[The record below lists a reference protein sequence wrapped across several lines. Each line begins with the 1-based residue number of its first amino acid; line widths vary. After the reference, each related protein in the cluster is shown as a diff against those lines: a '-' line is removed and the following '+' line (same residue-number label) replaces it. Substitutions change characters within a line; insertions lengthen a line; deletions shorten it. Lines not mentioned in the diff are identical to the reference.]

1 MTTSTNADDS
11 NADDSSTDHSTTDC
25 STTDCSTSPWR
36 DALLSTAVLGTD
48 RRSPPIPPTAVGAGG
63 HRTDEPPI
71 DMLDQ
76 AALAAALTRAGRTST
91 VAETAV
97 TAPAESSPYA
107 PPRAVELL
115 GVLLDTPPVAREVWP
130 DLLERWLDTA
140 ADRGVL
146 VPPPMLPAVVAAG
159 GRSPRL
165 RPALRRSWG
174 RRGDWL
180 AEVTGSAAKRPA
192 RLDTASLTRDWADLA
207 PSVAVDALSELRSRD
222 PGGARTIA
230 RAQWSGL
237 PAALKERVVAGFQIG
252 LSLADEE
259 FLEDALDQR
268 SARVRDAARTVLR
281 GLPGSAFGRRMA
293 DRLRPLVTVQRGRVR
308 RSHVTI
314 TLLAPTALDDAA
326 HLDGLPGTGSATDR
340 SASLQAI
347 VASAPLHTWTDLS
360 GLTADQ
366 VVAGLRDDAAAI
378 TALIRATVQQSDERW
393 AHALLEIRDDRSLVP
408 VLPAAE
414 RERHLLRLL
423 PVCNDLAFQQLLEIA
438 GRPWSPA
445 VAHTILA
452 RVTRPATAK
461 DTASTLSRRVPHL
474 PMTSAT
480 AFPAESVAA
489 IREVLARAE
498 LPTSGVAVPDHLRRV
513 LATVINFHALDQSI
527 QEAFS

>member
-1 MTTSTNADDS
+1 MTTPTNADDS
-11 NADDSSTDHSTTDC
+11 TTDG
-25 STTDCSTSPWR
+25 SAARWR

-48 RRSPPIPPTAVGAGG
+48 RRPPPTPPTAVGTGG
-63 HRTDEPPI
+63 HRADEPPVE
-71 DMLDQ
+71 MLDQ

-91 VAETAV
+91 VAEPAAA
-97 TAPAESSPYA
+97 APAETSPYA

-115 GVLLDTPPVAREVWP
+115 GVLLDAPPVAREVWP

-140 ADRGVL
+140 GDRGVL
-146 VPPPMLPAVVAAG
+146 VPPPMLPAVIAAG

-165 RPALRRSWG
+165 QPALRRSWG

-180 AEVTGSAAKRPA
+180 AEVTESAGKRPA
-192 RLDTASLTRDWADLA
+192 HLDAESLTRDWTDLA
-207 PSVAVDALSELRSRD
+207 PSVAVDALVELRSRD
-222 PGGARTIA
+222 PAGARTIA
-230 RAQWSGL
+230 LAQWSGL
-237 PAALKERVVAGFQIG
+237 PAALKERVVTGFQVG
-252 LSLADEE
+252 LSLADEA

-268 SARVRDAARTVLR
+268 SVRVRDAARTVLR
-281 GLPGSAFGRRMA
+281 HLPGSAFGRRMA
-293 DRLRPLVTVQRGRVR
+293 DRLRPLVTVQRGRVL

-326 HLDGLPGTGSATDR
+326 HRDGLPGTGSATDR

-366 VVAGLRDDAAAI
+366 VVAGLRDDTAAI
-378 TALIRATVQQSDERW
+378 TALIRAATQQSDGRW
-393 AHALLEIRDDRSLVP
+393 AHALLAVRDHRSLVP
-408 VLPAAE
+408 VLPPAE

-423 PVCNDLAFQQLLEIA
+423 PVCNDVAFQELLAVA
-438 GRPWSPA
+438 GHPWSVA

-452 RVTRPATAK
+452 RVTRPAAPK
-461 DTASTLSRRVPHL
+461 DTASTLSRRVAHL
-474 PMTSAT
+474 PMTYAT
-480 AFPAESVAA
+480 AFPAESVPA
-489 IREVLARAE
+489 ISEVLARAE

-513 LATVINFHALDQSI
+513 LATAINFHALDQSI